1 MASLQKEREEFLL
14 AMAREGVPPDVAR
27 LVLRHA
33 ATVQRLAVDDCNG
46 VPYDRGEKPRHY
58 WTSPTTFACGVEDHP
73 TVKFTKRRPCVTC
86 PACRSTFAES
96 RILALLAP
104 FDVVPNFQ
112 GDPRGACVKLKLKT
126 HRGNSFG
133 GEGLYCVP
141 TPNY

>member
-14 AMAREGVPPDVAR
+14 AMAREGVPAEVAR
-27 LVLRHA
+27 KVMRHA
-33 ATVQRLAVDDCNG
+33 ATVQRLAVDACN
-46 VPYDRGEKPRHY
+46 REL
-58 WTSPTTFACGVEDHP
+58 T
-73 TVKFTKRRPCVTC
+73 RREIL
-86 PACRSTFAES
+86 RDES
-96 RILALLAP
+96 AMARILALLAP
-104 FDVVPNFQ
+104 FDVMADFQ